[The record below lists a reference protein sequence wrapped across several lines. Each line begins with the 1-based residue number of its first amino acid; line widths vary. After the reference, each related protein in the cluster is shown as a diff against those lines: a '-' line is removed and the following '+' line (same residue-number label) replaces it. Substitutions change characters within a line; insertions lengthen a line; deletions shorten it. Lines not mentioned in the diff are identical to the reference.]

1 MSDSLNKLDHEAQA
15 MSRLLAQFS
24 EAPKLQG
31 YIKALMSEANAIECA
46 FIDVLAGRSLNT
58 ATGAQLDV
66 IGEIVGQPREVVD
79 ASTLTFF
86 GYGTFGTCG
95 APAGTGGYS

>member
-1 MSDSLNKLDHEAQA
+1 MSDDLSKLDHEAQA
-15 MSRLLAQFS
+15 ISRLLTQFR
-24 EAPKLQG
+24 EAPQLHG
-31 YIKALMSEANAIECA
+31 YIKALMSEANPIECA
-46 FIDVLAGRSLNT
+46 IIDTLAGRSLDT
-58 ATGAQLDV
+58 AVGAQLDV

-86 GYGTFGTCG
+86 GYGDFGTCG